1 MAELSMCPYCY
12 SHLRAR
18 LKALQPINFLA
29 CGGVDGPNNL
39 LRPQLGRKTFAERT
53 FLCLKSWSI
62 SEP

>member
-29 CGGVDGPNNL
+29 CGGRGWPE
-39 LRPQLGRKTFAERT
+39 QFAETAAWQENVRRAH
-53 FLCLKSWSI
+53 FSVPQELEHI
-62 SEP
+62 

>member
-1 MAELSMCPYCY
+1 MAELSMFPYCHGHL
-12 SHLRAR
+12 SARLRA
-18 LKALQPINFLA
+18 LPPIDLLA

-39 LRPQLGRKTFAERT
+39 LRPQLCRKTFAERT